1 MLVPVILLGLV
12 LAASYRNEEDQRG
25 LAQGRSEA
33 VLMAQTAVEPVLDG
47 RPLSQG
53 LLPSE
58 TSDMNRLVRTSVRSG
73 DVLRLRLRDLSGKVV
88 YSHDGT
94 GLHGT
99 SADDD
104 QDEAVEA
111 GHGDIQAR
119 VTHLNADN
127 DDGGPLGP
135 SSVEI

>member
-73 DVLRLRLRDLSGKVV
+73 DVLRLRLRDLT
-88 YSHDGT
+88 GT
-94 GLHGT
+94 GVY
-99 SADDD
+99 ADDGLG
-104 QDEAVEA
+104 A
-111 GHGDIQAR
+111 GDASDR
-119 VTHLNADN
+119 D
-127 DDGGPLGP
+127 
-135 SSVEI
+135 